1 MALAGLAALAALA
14 VAGVASAQSSVTLFG
29 VVDAS
34 VSHYTTKSDYFNS
47 ASLFTYKNGAI
58 VPNPDALAF
67 SPGPAYGAKKS
78 QTALANSGYNS
89 SRIGFRGTED
99 LGGGLAASF
108 WLESSISNDDG
119 AKGISNFNRRST
131 VSLSGGFGEVR
142 LGRDYTP
149 TFWNDTVFDPFG
161 TNGVGTN
168 LISVINGNLAMA
180 AASSAVGAAPAPGFA
195 GVPNP
200 GTIGLGGSDTYT
212 RTSNSIGYFLP
223 PNLGGFYGQLQYA
236 LHENVKNSSGYV
248 AANTQQYTSPSTKGR
263 YVGGRFGYA
272 NGPLDVAVSYGQN
285 TAADVDTGLSTYSFV
300 PLFGGSLSSSGNSSV
315 TADRK
320 INSFNLGTSYDFG
333 PVKLFS
339 ELSRVKDKWEYST
352 STTSQ
357 LTQSIP
363 GFAPISTSGG
373 FGSFGS
379 QTDKYNGWLVG
390 ATVPVGAGLIRA
402 AFSRV
407 KLSSGAPGTAV
418 SYVLPNSFN
427 SGALNPFAP
436 SYDASADKFAPGYV
450 HNLSKRTALYATFS
464 RTRIKNGYNG
474 GGVMSATAGGSPS
487 FLTATGTAS
496 TNGWAARSAT
506 GYDFGIR
513 HSF

>member
-1 MALAGLAALAALA
+1 
-14 VAGVASAQSSVTLFG
+14 VTLFG
-29 VVDAS
+29 IVDAS
-34 VSHYTTKSDYFNS
+34 VSHYTTKSDYFNN
-47 ASLFTYKNGAI
+47 APLYTFKNGAI
-58 VPNPDALAF
+58 ALNPDALAAK
-67 SPGPAYGAKKS
+67 PGAVYGAKKS

-108 WLESSISNDDG
+108 WLESSIGNDDG
-119 AKGISNFNRRST
+119 ARGISNFNRRST

-168 LISVINGNLAMA
+168 LISVINGNLAT
-180 AASSAVGAAPAPGFA
+180 AASSAAVGA
-195 GVPNP
+195 VPNP
-200 GTIGLGGSDTYT
+200 GTIGLGGSDNYI

-223 PNLGGFYGQLQYA
+223 PNLGGFYGQVQYA

-272 NGPLDVAVSYGQN
+272 NGPLDVALAYGQST
-285 TAADVDTGLSTYSFV
+285 TADIDTGTSTFQLAS
-300 PLFGGSLSSSGNSSV
+300 LFGGGTQLTSADSAV

-320 INSFNLGTSYDFG
+320 INSFNLGASYDFG
-333 PVKLFS
+333 PVKLFG
-339 ELSRVKDKWEYST
+339 ELSRVKDKWQYSSSMSSQISQT
-352 STTSQ
+352 VPGFGTTSA
-357 LTQSIP
+357 S
-363 GFAPISTSGG
+363 SGSG
-373 FGSFGS
+373 TFGS

-407 KLSSGAPGTAV
+407 KLNSGAPGTAV

-436 SYDASADKFAPGYV
+436 SSDASANKFALGYV
-450 HNLSKRTALYATFS
+450 HNLSKRTALYTTYS
-464 RTRIKNGYNG
+464 RTSIKNGYNG
-474 GGVMSATAGGSPS
+474 GGVMGATAGGS
-487 FLTATGTAS
+487 ATYLASGTAS
-496 TNGWAARSAT
+496 SNGWAARSAT

>member
-1 MALAGLAALAALA
+1 MHRAAATSAAGLAALAALA

-34 VSHYTTKSDYFNS
+34 VSHYTTKSDYFNNAPLYTFS
-47 ASLFTYKNGAI
+47 NGTIAL
-58 VPNPDALAF
+58 NPAALAF
-67 SPGPAYGAKKS
+67 NPGAVYGAKKS

-89 SRIGFRGTED
+89 SRLGFRGTED

-168 LISVINGNLAMA
+168 LISVINGNLAS
-180 AASSAVGAAPAPGFA
+180 AASSTAVGAIA
-195 GVPNP
+195 NP
-200 GTIGLGGSDTYT
+200 GTIGLGGSDNYV

-223 PNLGGFYGQLQYA
+223 ANLGGFYGQVQYA

-248 AANTQQYTSPSTKGR
+248 AANTQQHTSPSTKGR

-272 NGPLDVAVSYGQN
+272 NGPLDVAVAYGQS
-285 TAADVDTGLSTYSFV
+285 TAADIDTGLSTFSLAPF
-300 PLFGGSLSSSGNSSV
+300 FGGSLLNSTNTAV

-320 INSFNLGTSYDFG
+320 INSFNLGASYDFG
-333 PVKLFS
+333 PVKLFG
-339 ELSRVKDKWEYST
+339 ELSQVKDKWTYST
-352 STTSQ
+352 STMSQ
-357 LTQSIP
+357 ATLSLP
-363 GFAPISTSGG
+363 GLAPISASAGQG
-373 FGSFGS
+373 AFGS

-407 KLSSGAPGTAV
+407 KLNSGAPGTAV

-436 SYDASADKFAPGYV
+436 SYDASANKFALGYV
-450 HNLSKRTALYATFS
+450 HNLSKRTALYATYS
-464 RTRIKNGYNG
+464 RTRIKDGYNG
-474 GGVMSATAGGSPS
+474 GGVMGATAGGSPTYLAS
-487 FLTATGTAS
+487 GTAS